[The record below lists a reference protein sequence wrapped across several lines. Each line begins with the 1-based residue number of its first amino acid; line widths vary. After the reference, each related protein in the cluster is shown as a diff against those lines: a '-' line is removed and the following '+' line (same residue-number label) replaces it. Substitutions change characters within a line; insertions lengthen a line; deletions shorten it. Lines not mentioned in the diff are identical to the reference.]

1 MNHISQRN
9 QLEIQIRSYVNFMKE
24 CPSNSVIKL
33 SKEIT
38 KLQARISII
47 KMMDY
52 QHLKETV
59 VVQFETKQSKS
70 NFKTV

>member
-9 QLEIQIRSYVNFMKE
+9 QLEMRIKDYVKFMKL
-24 CPSNSVIKL
+24 CPDRSVVKL
-33 SKEIT
+33 AKEIT
-38 KLQARISII
+38 RLQARVAII

-52 QHLKETV
+52 QHLHESTV
-59 VVQFETKQSKS
+59 VYFETKQSKL

>member
-9 QLEIQIRSYVNFMKE
+9 QLEIRMRSYARFMKI
-24 CPSNSVIKL
+24 CPDGSVIKL
-33 SKEIT
+33 AKEIT

-52 QHLKETV
+52 QHLQETV

-70 NFKTV
+70 NFKTL

>member
-9 QLEIQIRSYVNFMKE
+9 QLEIRMRSYARFMKI
-24 CPSNSVIKL
+24 CPDRSVIKL
-33 SKEIT
+33 AKEIT

-52 QHLKETV
+52 QHLQETV